1 MTKARIVAVTGVL
14 TACALAVNLAEG
26 MLPMPLPGLKL
37 GAANVFSLAA
47 LIMLGVKEAFITA
60 ILRVVLAWL
69 VTGNIFALAC
79 GLCGAVPATAVMAIM
94 LRRVKV
100 RPAVASVAGACAFN
114 IGQVAVVSYMVKDAR
129 AVLYVLPLFAVGTAA
144 GWVVGKLA
152 EEVCRRLDGT
162 AIRKE

>member
-1 MTKARIVAVTGVL
+1 MRARAVAITGVL

-47 LIMLGVKEAFITA
+47 LIMLGTREAFITA

-69 VTGNIFALAC
+69 ITGNVFALAC
-79 GLCGAVPATAVMAIM
+79 GLCGAIPATAVMAIM
-94 LRRVKV
+94 VKRAKI
-100 RPAVASVAGACAFN
+100 RPAIASIAGACAFN

-129 AVLYVLPLFAVGTAA
+129 AALYVLPLFAIGTVA
-144 GWVVGKLA
+144 GWVVGRLA
-152 EEVCRRLDGT
+152 EEVCRRLNAT
-162 AIRKE
+162 VTRKN